1 MLTEPF
7 GDFCMSTKNKL
18 ESLLAAFDKKTN
30 NSSSNSNWKLF
41 YQFWKIPDDSTA
53 IVRFLPDKDDGNPLN
68 FLVENLHHELTI
80 NGKRETVPCM
90 SMYGHKCPIC
100 ELSRKYYDDENE
112 EMGKKYYKKKSY
124 VGQVIVVES
133 PIDHDQT
140 QLVKLIE
147 FGPAV
152 FKAIHAGFKSGD
164 LEEVP
169 YEFKGGYNFRIKK
182 TKNGQY
188 ASYSTSS
195 FAPKASDL
203 EDDLISSLELYD
215 LKQYR
220 TPEIDMAKL
229 EAMLVADMTGTS
241 VEDAEADDA
250 SASTPAP
257 KAEVSTPK
265 VETPAPKEEAASE
278 GGSSAAAV
286 LARLRSRT
294 AAE

>member
-1 MLTEPF
+1 
-7 GDFCMSTKNKL
+7 MSTKNKL

>member
-1 MLTEPF
+1 
-7 GDFCMSTKNKL
+7 MSTKNKL

-164 LEEVP
+164 LDEVP

-250 SASTPAP
+250 PASTPAP

-265 VETPAPKEEAASE
+265 VETPAPKEEVASE

>member
-1 MLTEPF
+1 
-7 GDFCMSTKNKL
+7 MSTKNKL

-164 LEEVP
+164 LDEVP